1 MTTVEPSPPADAT
14 PDPLSALLAD
24 HTIVVCTGSGGV
36 GKTTTAAVMAMEA
49 ARQGRRACVVTIDP
63 ARRLANAMGLDGLTD
78 SASLVTGEWP
88 GELWALMLD
97 TKTTFDAL
105 VTQNASDA
113 QQADSI
119 LNNRFYRNIS
129 TALSGTQEYMAM
141 EKLYELHHDER
152 FDVIVVDT
160 PPTRNAL
167 DFLEAPGRLTRFL
180 DHRLY
185 RLLITPTRGLARA
198 MNVAA
203 QAFLRTVSRVI
214 GREVVTDLV
223 EFFTAFDGMEQG
235 FKDRAARVV
244 ELLSAPETAFVLV
257 TAPRRDVVEEASFFA
272 EKLDE
277 AGIPVR
283 ALIVNRVHPH
293 FTGEPPA
300 AVAACAEVHAGTALG
315 ELYANLADFASVAST
330 EDAHLVGLSGRVA
343 PAPVVKVPFLGSDV
357 HDVDGLDRIAE
368 HLFATPG

>member
-1 MTTVEPSPPADAT
+1 MSAGGPPT
-14 PDPLSALLAD
+14 GRPGTLLD
-24 HTIVVCTGSGGV
+24 LVVGKSVVICTGSGGV
-36 GKTTTAAVMAMEA
+36 GKTTTAAVLAMEA
-49 ARQGRRACVVTIDP
+49 AREGRRACVVTIDP

-78 SASLVTGEWP
+78 APTTVAGDWP

-105 VTQNASDA
+105 VTENATDPE
-113 QQADSI
+113 QAERI
-119 LNNRFYRNIS
+119 LANRFYRNIS
-129 TALSGTQEYMAM
+129 SALSGTQEYMAM
-141 EKLYELHHDER
+141 EKLYALHHDDR

-167 DFLEAPGRLTRFL
+167 DFLEAPDRLTRFL

-244 ELLSAPETAFVLV
+244 ELLRADETAFVLV
-257 TAPRRDVVEEASFFA
+257 TAPRRDVVEEASYFA
-272 EKLDE
+272 GKLHE
-277 AGIPVR
+277 ADIPVR

-293 FTGEPPA
+293 FTATRPA
-300 AVAACAEVHAGTALG
+300 VLRERADAHAGTPFG
-315 ELYANLADFASVAST
+315 ELVANLADFATVAST
-330 EDAHLVGLSGRVA
+330 EDAHLAGLSARVA
-343 PAPVVKVPFLGSDV
+343 PAPVVRVPFLSDDV
-357 HDVDGLDRIAE
+357 HDLAGLDRIAG
-368 HLFATPG
+368 HLFGRDG

>member
-1 MTTVEPSPPADAT
+1 
-14 PDPLSALLAD
+14 
-24 HTIVVCTGSGGV
+24 
-36 GKTTTAAVMAMEA
+36 
-49 ARQGRRACVVTIDP
+49 
-63 ARRLANAMGLDGLTD
+63 
-78 SASLVTGEWP
+78 
-88 GELWALMLD
+88 
-97 TKTTFDAL
+97 
-105 VTQNASDA
+105 
-113 QQADSI
+113 
-119 LNNRFYRNIS
+119 
-129 TALSGTQEYMAM
+129 M

-185 RLLITPTRGLARA
+185 KLLITPTRGLARA

-235 FKDRAARVV
+235 FKDRAAKVV

-293 FTGEPPA
+293 FTAERPA
-300 AVAACAEVHAGTALG
+300 AVAARAEEHAGTALG
-315 ELYANLADFASVAST
+315 ELYANLADFASVAVHGGRPPGRALRAGGAGPGREGAVPGERRARRRRPGPDRRAPLRRT
-330 EDAHLVGLSGRVA
+330 ALSHRRRSS
-343 PAPVVKVPFLGSDV
+343 P
-357 HDVDGLDRIAE
+357 DGVSRRDRAAQ
-368 HLFATPG
+368 LRRPPPSR